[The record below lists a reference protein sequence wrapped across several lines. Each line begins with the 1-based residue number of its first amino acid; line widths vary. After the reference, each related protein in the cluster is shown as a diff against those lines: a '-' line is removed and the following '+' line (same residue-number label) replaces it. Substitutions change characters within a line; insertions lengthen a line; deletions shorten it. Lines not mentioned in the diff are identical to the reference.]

1 MGYKTTTDPF
11 AIRTR
16 LTLEVPTTAGPVG
29 NNLNAVT
36 VDTHLD
42 TLNREVLIIHEV
54 DFDVIGATNLISQV
68 FNATV
73 QGTPNSAWW
82 AHATV
87 QTGSKVTSTDDVGAL
102 VDSKTIA
109 TQIIEP
115 YALSFDTNP
124 DTATFAS
131 TGVEQPLAIVADPDV
146 TLAGFLQWYDLQVAP
161 GSNQPLAVDVR
172 IIASRA
178 RADADT
184 YAAILTGAF

>member
-11 AIRTR
+11 AMRTR
-16 LTLEVPTTAGPVG
+16 LELQLPTTAGSVG

-36 VDTHLD
+36 IDSHLD

-54 DFDVIGATNLISQV
+54 DFDVIGATNLVGNI
-68 FNATV
+68 FTNAA
-73 QGTPNSAWW
+73 GNPNSSWW

-87 QTGSKVTSTDDVGAL
+87 QTGSKVTSIDDVGTL
-102 VDSKTIA
+102 KDSKTIA
-109 TQIIEP
+109 TSIIEP
-115 YALSFDTNP
+115 YALNMDANP

-146 TLAGFLQWYDLQVAP
+146 TLAGFLQWYGVAAAP
-161 GSNQPLAVDVR
+161 GSNQLLAVDVR

>member
-11 AIRTR
+11 SMRTR
-16 LTLEVPTTAGPVG
+16 LELTVPTTASPTS

-36 VDTHLD
+36 IDAHLD

-54 DFDVIGATNLISQV
+54 DFDVIGSTNLVNNV
-68 FNATV
+68 FTSGAGNP
-73 QGTPNSAWW
+73 GSAWW
-82 AHATV
+82 VHATV
-87 QTGSKVTSTDDVGAL
+87 QTGSKVTNINDVGTLRDA
-102 VDSKTIA
+102 KTIA
-109 TQIIEP
+109 TSIIEP
-115 YALSFDTNP
+115 YALNMDSNP

-146 TLAGFLQWYDLQVAP
+146 TLAGFIQWYALNAP
-161 GSNQPLAVDVR
+161 PSSDEVLAVDVR
-172 IIASRA
+172 ILASRA